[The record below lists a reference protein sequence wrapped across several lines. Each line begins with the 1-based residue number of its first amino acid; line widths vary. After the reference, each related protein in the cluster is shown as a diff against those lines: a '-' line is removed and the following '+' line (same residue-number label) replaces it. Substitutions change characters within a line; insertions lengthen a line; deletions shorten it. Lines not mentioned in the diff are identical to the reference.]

1 MKTQELVLLL
11 ARDAGPVDSNIAL
24 RRFALALAGGLAG
37 SVLLLFSLLRIRSD
51 LAEAI
56 FQPLFWVKIGFLISL
71 FAVSLFGSFR
81 LSRPGSPVAELKRL
95 HRLLATPLLLMG
107 GLALL
112 ALWLAAPDQRAQLFF
127 GETWRYCPV
136 LIAVLSVPAF
146 AALLWA
152 MKGLAPTHP
161 RRAGFTAGLLAG
173 ALAALVYSLHCP
185 EGGFPFIGFWY
196 VLGMLIPA
204 GVGAWLGDRLLRW

>member
-1 MKTQELVLLL
+1 MKTQDLVLML
-11 ARDAGPVDSNIAL
+11 ARDAGPVASNVAL
-24 RRFALALAGGLAG
+24 RRFGLALAGGLVG
-37 SVLLLFSLLRIRSD
+37 SVLLLFSLLRIRAD

-56 FQPLFWVKIGFLISL
+56 LQPLFWVKIGFLISL
-71 FAVSLFGSFR
+71 FAISLFAAFR
-81 LSRPGSPVAELKRL
+81 LSRPGSAVAQLYRL
-95 HRLLATPLLLMG
+95 MATPLLLMG
-107 GLALL
+107 ALALL
-112 ALWLAAPDQRAQLFF
+112 ALCLAAPDQRAQLFF

-146 AALLWA
+146 AAMLWA
-152 MKGLAPTHP
+152 MRGLAPTYP

-204 GVGAWLGDRLLRW
+204 CAGAWLGERLLRW